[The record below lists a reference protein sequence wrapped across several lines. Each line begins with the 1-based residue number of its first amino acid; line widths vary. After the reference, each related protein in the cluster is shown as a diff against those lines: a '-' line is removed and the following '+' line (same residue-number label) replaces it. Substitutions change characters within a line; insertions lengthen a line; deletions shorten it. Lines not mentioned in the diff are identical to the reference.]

1 MMHVIGVLTATQQ
14 ADHLKPT
21 KRLHGFNCD

>member
-14 ADHLKPT
+14 ADHLETT
-21 KRLHGFNCD
+21 KRLHGFYCD